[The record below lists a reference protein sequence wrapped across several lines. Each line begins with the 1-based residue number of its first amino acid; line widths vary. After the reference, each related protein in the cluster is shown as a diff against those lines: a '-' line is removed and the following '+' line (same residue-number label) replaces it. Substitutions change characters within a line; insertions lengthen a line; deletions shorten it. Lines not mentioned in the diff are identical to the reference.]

1 MEIYYKFPIL
11 CAYPH
16 LHFSWLKFTNWVV
29 ILSSLVIVK
38 VKVLRIAGHWGPEGE
53 ERYCSTL
60 SWPGHLDGG
69 GGGRTTPQ
77 PLYPRERPG
86 THCIGGWVG
95 PRAGLDGCGKSRPPP
110 PGFYLRTVQP
120 VAESLYR
127 LRYPGLCSLVIILL
141 KWGCCR
147 WDKN

>member
-53 ERYCSTL
+53 ERYCYTL
-60 SWPGHLDGG
+60 SWPRHLDGG
-69 GGGRTTPQ
+69 GGGQHHAPAALPPRKTRY
-77 PLYPRERPG
+77 PLYRRLGGPQGRSGRVRKISPTPTGILSADRPARSG
-86 THCIGGWVG
+86 VALPT
-95 PRAGLDGCGKSRPPP
+95 ALSRPL
-110 PGFYLRTVQP
+110 FVSYYFVEMRML
-120 VAESLYR
+120 
-127 LRYPGLCSLVIILL
+127 
-141 KWGCCR
+141 
-147 WDKN
+147 